1 MLYKEQMFCY
11 NYIRTDVREGDRG
24 MKRKRIR
31 IANKFRFTVFMV
43 IVSLI
48 IISSAGTLIGL
59 NTAESAD
66 IPEYIEVYVESGDT
80 LWGLAQTHGPKN
92 VDKRK
97 IIYEVSKINN
107 LSGDYIYPGEVLKFP
122 VYE

>member
-1 MLYKEQMFCY
+1 
-11 NYIRTDVREGDRG
+11 
-24 MKRKRIR
+24 
-31 IANKFRFTVFMV
+31 
-43 IVSLI
+43 
-48 IISSAGTLIGL
+48 AGTLIGL

>member
-1 MLYKEQMFCY
+1 
-11 NYIRTDVREGDRG
+11 

-59 NTAESAD
+59 NTAESCSALMT
-66 IPEYIEVYVESGDT
+66 PNFE
-80 LWGLAQTHGPKN
+80 
-92 VDKRK
+92 
-97 IIYEVSKINN
+97 
-107 LSGDYIYPGEVLKFP
+107 LS
-122 VYE
+122 